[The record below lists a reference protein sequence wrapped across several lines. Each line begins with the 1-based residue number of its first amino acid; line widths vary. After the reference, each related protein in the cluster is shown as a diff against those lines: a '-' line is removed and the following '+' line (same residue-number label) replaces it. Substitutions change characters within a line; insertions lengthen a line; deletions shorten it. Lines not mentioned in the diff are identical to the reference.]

1 MWIDKLKSF
10 SEGYRKIVLF
20 VTLSKLSAV
29 LANLNTN
36 RDNSQLFV
44 KMRPNKLYFEQGHTK
59 VRSGD
64 VFPQLIV

>member
-1 MWIDKLKSF
+1 LKSF
-10 SEGYRKIVLF
+10 SKGYRKIVLF
-20 VTLSKLSAV
+20 VNLNKLSAV
-29 LANLNTN
+29 LANLNIN

-59 VRSGD
+59 VLSGE